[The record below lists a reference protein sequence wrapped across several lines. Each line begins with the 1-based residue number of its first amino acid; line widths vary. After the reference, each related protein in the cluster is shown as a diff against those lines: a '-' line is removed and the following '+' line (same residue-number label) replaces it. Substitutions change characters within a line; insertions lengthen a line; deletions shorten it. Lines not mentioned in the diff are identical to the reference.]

1 MKSAGMHRH
10 RVMRKVWLALVG
22 SLLLSLLAL
31 VLPATSGASTPALL
45 RSPTCT
51 TSVCAHRESSPL
63 TAASAST
70 QNPPVTQTSMGYW
83 EIASDGGIF
92 SFGAAQFHGSM
103 GGKPLNKPI
112 VGMAVTKTGG
122 GYWEVASDGG
132 IFSFGNA
139 QFHGSMG
146 GKPLNQPIVGMAA
159 DFATGGYWFVSAT
172 GGIFSFDAPFHGSAT
187 GHAGSPVVGMAPAP
201 TGNGYWIG
209 DATGQVFAEGV
220 PSDGTMTGKP
230 LNEPMVGFAVS

>member
-1 MKSAGMHRH
+1 MA
-10 RVMRKVWLALVG
+10 
-22 SLLLSLLAL
+22 
-31 VLPATSGASTPALL
+31 AT
-45 RSPTCT
+45 
-51 TSVCAHRESSPL
+51 E
-63 TAASAST
+63 
-70 QNPPVTQTSMGYW
+70 
-83 EIASDGGIF
+83 
-92 SFGAAQFHGSM
+92 
-103 GGKPLNKPI
+103 
-112 VGMAVTKTGG
+112 TGG
-122 GYWEVASDGG
+122 GYWLVASDGG
-132 IFSFGNA
+132 IFAFGNA
-139 QFHGSMG
+139 AFHGSMG

-159 DFATGGYWFVSAT
+159 DASTGGYWFVSAT